1 LKNNILLVDDDEALL
16 ETYKTM
22 LEIDGYKVYDAISPY
37 KALQIIKQ
45 QDIQL
50 AILDYNLPQMNGAQ
64 LGHLIKK
71 AKDST
76 MIMFISGNPEI
87 NELVKYVDYRV
98 FSVLKK
104 PFELSLLTQTV
115 NNIVDKTGIE
125 VISSNHVPSIQMK
138 ISKMVD
144 LINWNLSGFT
154 KMPTTK
160 I

>member
-1 LKNNILLVDDDEALL
+1 MKCNILLVDDDEVLL

-22 LEIDGYKVYDAISPY
+22 LEIDGFKVYDASTPY

-45 QDIQL
+45 QEIQL

-71 AKDST
+71 AQDST
-76 MIMFISGNPEI
+76 RIMFISGNSEI
-87 NELVKYVDYRV
+87 NELVKDVDYRV

-115 NNIVDKTGIE
+115 KNIVDKTG
-125 VISSNHVPSIQMK
+125 VDSLTSNHVPSIHMK
-138 ISKMVD
+138 ISRMANI
-144 LINWNLSGFT
+144 INWNLSCIN
-154 KMPTTK
+154 KIPTAK